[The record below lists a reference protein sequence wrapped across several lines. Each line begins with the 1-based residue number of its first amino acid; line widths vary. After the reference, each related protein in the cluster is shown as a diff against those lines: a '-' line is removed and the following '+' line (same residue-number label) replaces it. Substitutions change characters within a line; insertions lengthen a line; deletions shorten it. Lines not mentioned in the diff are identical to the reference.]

1 MIEKKCKK
9 KYFIN
14 IKYFKIYAYKN
25 MCAFIFL
32 LSVYI
37 YRKIYIREYEYD
49 FSMNNSHTQIFKKE
63 NHRVSQD

>member
-1 MIEKKCKK
+1 
-9 KYFIN
+9 
-14 IKYFKIYAYKN
+14 